1 MKSSTRSPSGRSRL
15 ALLALLA
22 GLFLAAVPAGATPP
36 RLARRSAAEG
46 SDPSAYWTRERML
59 AARPAPMPEPA
70 ADVVPAENGIAG
82 PVVSEPGSA
91 PTLHL
96 PPEAVPAALEEE
108 DDADGD
114 AAAAAPESAVADSA
128 GVSVPAFA
136 GTSGCHFSSSR
147 LNPRTIDVKYPYGA
161 VGKLFFTKPGVGDFV
176 CSGAVLRR
184 RIVLTAGHCVHAG
197 NGLQS
202 GYFTNFLFCP
212 AYRGGPSAKYGC
224 WGWTGVGTTSP
235 WWVSNN
241 VFPNASDFGMIEIQ
255 DRVIGG
261 VTRRIGDLTGYFGYA
276 TSSLTANHVHL
287 LGYPVDFS
295 SGARMHA
302 VASGRCT
309 TGGNNSER
317 YGSDMRGGSSGG
329 PWVQDFGVPA
339 SGQTVGP
346 SGPNLIVGVT
356 SYANVSTDPKYQ
368 GSSIPDANFTNLLT
382 VICNRDVT
390 PPANCF

>member
-295 SGARMHA
+295 SGARMHE
-302 VASGRCT
+302 V
-309 TGGNNSER
+309 
-317 YGSDMRGGSSGG
+317 
-329 PWVQDFGVPA
+329 A

>member
-1 MKSSTRSPSGRSRL
+1 M
-15 ALLALLA
+15 
-22 GLFLAAVPAGATPP
+22 
-36 RLARRSAAEG
+36 
-46 SDPSAYWTRERML
+46 
-59 AARPAPMPEPA
+59 
-70 ADVVPAENGIAG
+70 
-82 PVVSEPGSA
+82 
-91 PTLHL
+91 
-96 PPEAVPAALEEE
+96 
-108 DDADGD
+108 
-114 AAAAAPESAVADSA
+114 
-128 GVSVPAFA
+128 
-136 GTSGCHFSSSR
+136 
-147 LNPRTIDVKYPYGA
+147 
-161 VGKLFFTKPGVGDFV
+161 
-176 CSGAVLRR
+176 
-184 RIVLTAGHCVHAG
+184 
-197 NGLQS
+197 
-202 GYFTNFLFCP
+202 
-212 AYRGGPSAKYGC
+212 
-224 WGWTGVGTTSP
+224 
-235 WWVSNN
+235 SNN

-295 SGARMHA
+295 SGARMHE